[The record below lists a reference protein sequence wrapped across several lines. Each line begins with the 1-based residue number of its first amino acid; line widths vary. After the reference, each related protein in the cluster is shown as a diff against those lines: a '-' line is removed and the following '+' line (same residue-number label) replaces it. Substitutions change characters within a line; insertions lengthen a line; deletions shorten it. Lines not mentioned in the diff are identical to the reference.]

1 MMKNKFNSVQI
12 YIRYSISTSLRS
24 TIVDT
29 NIVNTYSTVR
39 HKSTRLATTGLIGAG
54 VGIGYPFNVK
64 YFSTSKM
71 KLAEEDKGKRKA
83 SEKELEQMERENQKS
98 ITEDSSN
105 LDEQERKDLQKAMK
119 DSKKDKEF
127 IENSSNISNQQ
138 IGNYNTAGPSN
149 QESGTY
155 ETTVISS
162 EQEDNSELAVTSSAQ
177 ADNPEITDLPGEQV
191 GNYESDSRYDTLDKF
206 VKTPVYVSDPEDKL
220 DPEYAFSRGIQAES
234 IKSSKVWDELDVIEI
249 SDPKS
254 NFIPKYMER
263 QNARY
268 NEAIE
273 QANAWSGS
281 DEEKQFHRGRAAAIR
296 EMLEEAEPK
305 WSELESMFYTEQQ
318 EADEGLGKS
327 LTPSAANS
335 EEELSASSDQNS
347 QEASQD
353 EEELLAISG
362 QNSQEVSQNA
372 EAEDEPV
379 TGNTEATNETGPD
392 NGEADTTKKRK
403 RDSDDEGDGPSG
415 GGISPS
421 NRGSD
426 DYPDNVPNPDS
437 NSKKVIFLIFSII
450 GVICDAF
457 SNLPF

>member
-1 MMKNKFNSVQI
+1 MMKNNFNLVQF
-12 YIRYSISTSLRS
+12 YMRYSIPTSLRS
-24 TIVDT
+24 TIVDA
-29 NIVNTYSTVR
+29 NIVNTYSIVR
-39 HKSTRLATTGLIGAG
+39 HNGTRLATTGLIGAG
-54 VGIGYPFNVK
+54 VGIGYPFRVK
-64 YFSTSKM
+64 YFSTSRM

-83 SEKELEQMERENQKS
+83 SEKELEQMEIENQKS
-98 ITEDSSN
+98 ITEDSYN

-127 IENSSNISNQQ
+127 IENSSNMSNQQ
-138 IGNYNTAGPSN
+138 MGNYNTAGPSN

-155 ETTVISS
+155 ETTVITS
-162 EQEDNSELAVTSSAQ
+162 EQG
-177 ADNPEITDLPGEQV
+177 DNPEVTDLPSEQV
-191 GNYESDSRYDTLDKF
+191 GNSESDPKYDTLDKF
-206 VKTPVYVSDPEDKL
+206 AKTPVYVSDPEDKL

-234 IKSSKVWDELDVIEI
+234 IKSSKVWDELDVVEI

-296 EMLEEAEPK
+296 EMLEESEPK

-318 EADEGLGKS
+318 ETDEGLGKS
-327 LTPSAANS
+327 LTPSATDS
-335 EEELSASSDQNS
+335 EEELSVSSDQNS

-362 QNSQEVSQNA
+362 QNSQEELQDS
-372 EAEDEPV
+372 EAEGEPV
-379 TGNTEATNETGPD
+379 SENVEAEGEPATENTEATNEIGPD
-392 NGEADTTKKRK
+392 SGEADTTKKRK

-421 NRGSD
+421 NWGPD
-426 DYPDNVPNPDS
+426 DYPDNNPDPDS
-437 NSKKVIFLIFSII
+437 NSNQKVIFLIFSII
-450 GVICDAF
+450 GAICDAF
-457 SNLPF
+457 NNLPF